1 MLLGRLGAASL
12 QPAVADIDLALQLP
26 RRSSRRGRRNG
37 EINELDGRRRTDS
50 YIFDSFDRKY
60 CEETATCMR
69 TPSRMQPNL
78 QKSSD
83 NRQRLSAFP
92 ASMVLEEEHARETTS
107 LIKVRADR
115 LPLDGGVSDEVGT
128 RWPSLL
134 EGTHVRR
141 ELLSCGH

>member
-1 MLLGRLGAASL
+1 
-12 QPAVADIDLALQLP
+12 
-26 RRSSRRGRRNG
+26 
-37 EINELDGRRRTDS
+37 
-50 YIFDSFDRKY
+50 
-60 CEETATCMR
+60 MR

-115 LPLDGGVSDEVGT
+115 LPLDGGVSDEVGA
-128 RWPSLL
+128 RLGPLYQ
-134 EGTHVRR
+134 E
-141 ELLSCGH
+141 ELMCGGSCLAVVIEACKV